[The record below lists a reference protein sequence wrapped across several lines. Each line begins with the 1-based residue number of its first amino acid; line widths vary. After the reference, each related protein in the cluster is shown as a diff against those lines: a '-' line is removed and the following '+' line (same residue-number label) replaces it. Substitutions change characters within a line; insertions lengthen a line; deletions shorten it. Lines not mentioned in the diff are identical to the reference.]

1 MLSNSVY
8 NYHHIYQTFVFLVT
22 GLVIFLCVLL
32 TVMSHSVMHCVI
44 DVFAKPQSVE
54 KVRLALLDILEPT
67 RKEDGCLKYKLF
79 QNMADQYQF
88 TLIGAWESED
98 AFEDHL
104 QSDHFRKAD
113 SGMKNDLSKATDV
126 KRYKYLQTDPTK
138 IGDTK
143 TSSFCILI

>member
-1 MLSNSVY
+1 
-8 NYHHIYQTFVFLVT
+8 
-22 GLVIFLCVLL
+22 
-32 TVMSHSVMHCVI
+32 MSHSVIHCVI

-79 QNMADQYQF
+79 ENLTDHCQF
-88 TLIGAWESED
+88 TFIGAWENED

-113 SGMKNDLSKATDV
+113 SDIKDEIVKSTDV
-126 KRYKYLQTDPTK
+126 KRYKYIQTDPTK
-138 IGDTK
+138 AADTK
-143 TSSFCILI
+143 TSGFCCLI

>member
-1 MLSNSVY
+1 MANSV
-8 NYHHIYQTFVFLVT
+8 I
-22 GLVIFLCVLL
+22 
-32 TVMSHSVMHCVI
+32 HCVI
-44 DVFAKPQSVE
+44 DVFVKPQSAE
-54 KVRLALLDILEPT
+54 KVRSTLIGILEPT

-79 QNMADQYQF
+79 QNMADQNQF

-113 SGMKNDLSKATDV
+113 SDMKNDLSKATDV

-138 IGDTK
+138 IGETK